1 MKPRVFV
8 TREIPACG
16 LDRIKASAD
25 CVVWPERLPP
35 SRENLIRLSTGCDG
49 VLTLLSDSID
59 AEFFDAVGPQ
69 LKVVSNFAVGYNN
82 VDVTEAAG
90 RGIAVGNTPDVLTD
104 ATADITV
111 ALLLAAARGLKA
123 GIDNVAANE
132 WRTWEPMSFIGQDLA
147 GKTLGIVGMGRI
159 GHATAKRLHFGWGMN
174 VIFTSRNAKPDSEQQ
189 LKARRVGF
197 DQLLAESDLVSVHT
211 DLNSETQHLFGHA
224 AFQQMKSNAV
234 FVNTSRGG
242 VVDQAAL
249 HDALANGQI
258 FAAGL
263 DVTDPEP
270 LPANSPLR
278 ELSNCVIVPHIGS
291 GTVTARN
298 AMSDIAADNLL
309 AGINGQPLR
318 HAVNHPA

>member
-1 MKPRVFV
+1 MASRVFV
-8 TREIPACG
+8 TRHIPASG
-16 LDRIKASAD
+16 LDRIMASTE
-25 CVVWPERLPP
+25 CVVWPHRIPP
-35 SRENLIRLSTGCDG
+35 SREDLIRHSTGCDG
-49 VLTLLSDSID
+49 VLTLLSDTID
-59 AEFFDAVGPQ
+59 SHFFDAVGPQ

-82 VDVTEAAG
+82 IDFAEAAR

-104 ATADITV
+104 ATADIAVT
-111 ALLLAAARGLKA
+111 LLLAAARGFKQA
-123 GIDNVAANE
+123 TANVAANE

-159 GHATAKRLHFGWGMN
+159 GHATARRLHFGWGMK
-174 VIFTSRNAKPDSEQQ
+174 VIFASRNPKAAAEQE
-189 LKARRVGF
+189 LNATHVSF
-197 DQLLAESDLVSVHT
+197 DQLLQESDFVSVHT
-211 DLNSETQHLFGHA
+211 DLNPETHHLFNHD

-249 HDALANGQI
+249 HDALVDGQI

-270 LPANSPLR
+270 LPADSRLQ
-278 ELSNCVIVPHIGS
+278 ELTNCVIVPHIGS
-291 GTVTARN
+291 GTVSARN

-309 AGINGQPLR
+309 AGIHGQPLR
-318 HAVNHPA
+318 HAVNDPA